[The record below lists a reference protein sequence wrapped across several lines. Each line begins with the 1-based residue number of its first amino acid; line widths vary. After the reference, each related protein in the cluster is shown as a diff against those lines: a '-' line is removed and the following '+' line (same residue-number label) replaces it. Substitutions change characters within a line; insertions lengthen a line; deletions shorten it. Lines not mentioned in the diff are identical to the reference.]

1 MRLEQL
7 EIDSIKRAFV
17 GSFLP
22 HDHLWLFGSRVDD
35 TKKGGDIDLYV
46 ETQETDV
53 GIIQTMHHKFL
64 DLLFDRIEEQKVDV
78 VIKRPTLTLPIHQHA
93 RETGV
98 QLI

>member
-1 MRLEQL
+1 MRLDKY
-7 EIDSIKRAFV
+7 EIGSIKQAFT

-22 HDHLWLFGSRVDD
+22 QDHLWLFGSRVDD

-53 GIIQTMHHKFL
+53 AAIQNMHHKFL